1 MMKHRIKQAIR
12 KIPGAKSFAK
22 KLGLAG
28 RAVPIR
34 YKYVRNSLA
43 GLREE
48 DYEIAQVKNMI
59 NYCKTTRSSDFDF
72 DAGYHH
78 VKIKSTELIGRR
90 NPKARLEAIGFDFKD
105 KVVLDIGCNQGAMV
119 FALAGDV
126 KQAIGLDYEGK
137 VINVCNVIKK
147 LNGYRNVDF
156 YIFDIDADPHKNILD
171 FIPESGVDVVFLLA
185 VCKHV
190 KKWRELI
197 DFVAQL
203 SPSVIF
209 EANGSEEEKLEQAN
223 ELKKRF
229 KKCTEIY
236 TTSPDDNT
244 SRTMWLAENSA
255 Q

>member
-1 MMKHRIKQAIR
+1 MMKRRIKQAIS

-22 KLGLAG
+22 KLGIAG

-34 YKYVRNSLA
+34 YEYERSSLV
-43 GLREE
+43 GLAAE
-48 DYEIAQVKNMI
+48 DYEIAQVRNMI

-72 DAGYHH
+72 DAGYHD
-78 VKIKSTELIGRR
+78 VKIKGTELIGRR
-90 NPKARLEAIGFDFKD
+90 NPKARLDAIGYDFKD
-105 KVVLDIGCNQGAMV
+105 KVVLDIGCNQGAMI
-119 FALAGDV
+119 FALADTV
-126 KQAIGLDYEGK
+126 TQAIGLDYEGK

-156 YIFDIDADPHKNILD
+156 YLFDIDTDPHQNILD

-197 DFVAQL
+197 DFVAKL

-209 EANGSEEEKLEQAN
+209 EANGSEDEKLEQAN
-223 ELKKRF
+223 ELKKKF

-236 TTSPDDNT
+236 TISPDDNT
-244 SRTMWLAENSA
+244 SRTMWLAENRA
-255 Q
+255 

>member
-1 MMKHRIKQAIR
+1 MIKNRIKQSIK
-12 KIPGAKSFAK
+12 KIPGARSLAK

-28 RAVPIR
+28 KAVPIR
-34 YKYVRNSLA
+34 YVYKRSSLA
-43 GLREE
+43 LLNGEE
-48 DYEIAQVKNMI
+48 YEIAQVKNMI

-78 VKIKSTELIGRR
+78 VNIKRTEIIGRR
-90 NPKARLEAIGFDFKD
+90 NPKSRLDALGFDFKD

-119 FALAGDV
+119 FALAGTV

-137 VINVCNVIKK
+137 VINVCNVVKK

-156 YIFDIDADPHKNILD
+156 YLFDIDNDPHDNILD

-203 SPSVIF
+203 SPAVIF
-209 EANGSEEEKLEQAN
+209 EANGSEDEKLEQAT
-223 ELKKRF
+223 ELKNRF

-244 SRTMWLAENSA
+244 SRTMWLAEN
-255 Q
+255 

>member
-1 MMKHRIKQAIR
+1 MKRRIKQAIG

-22 KLGLAG
+22 KIGIAG

-34 YKYVRNSLA
+34 YKYERSSLA
-43 GLREE
+43 GLRAE

-78 VKIKSTELIGRR
+78 VKIKTTELIGRR
-90 NPKARLEAIGFDFKD
+90 NPKARLDTIGYDFKD

-119 FALAGDV
+119 FALASTV

-147 LNGYRNVDF
+147 LNGYRNLDF
-156 YIFDIDADPHKNILD
+156 YVFDIDTDPHQNILD

-197 DFVAQL
+197 GFVSQL
-203 SPSVIF
+203 SLTVIF
-209 EANGSEEEKLEQAN
+209 EANGSEEEKLEQEN

-229 KKCTEIY
+229 RKCAKIY

-244 SRTMWLAENSA
+244 SRTMWLAENKA
-255 Q
+255 